1 MTGGFGFVEPPLTG
15 TDLIEFEDLPGTD
28 LTLLPV
34 PLLEVELVLDGRAD
48 ELVVLPEEDRDDD
61 DLEDVDLE
69 LDFDFEGALERDV
82 LKICSSLPKF
92 NSSSLPF
99 LNNLTNPAFASID
112 LTSMEPCLSP
122 TGI

>member
-61 DLEDVDLE
+61 DLEDVDRE
-69 LDFDFEGALERDV
+69 LDFDFEGALARDV
-82 LKICSSLPKF
+82 LKVCSSLPKF

-99 LNNLTNPAFASID
+99 RNNLTNPAFASID
-112 LTSMEPCLSP
+112 LTSIEPCLSP